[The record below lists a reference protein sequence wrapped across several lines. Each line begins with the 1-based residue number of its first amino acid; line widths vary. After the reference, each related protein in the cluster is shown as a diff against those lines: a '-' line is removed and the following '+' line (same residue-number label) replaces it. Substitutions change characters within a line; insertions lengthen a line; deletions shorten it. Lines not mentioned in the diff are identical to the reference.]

1 MGDGWRGGTPPA
13 RRSPRRRPPAPA
25 RESTR
30 NVLALAEQQPG
41 RGRAQGRGPPGP
53 HRPAGDQPDRRG
65 HAPISPATA
74 APVVTATIPV
84 GNVPQG
90 VAVNPVTNTVYVSNG
105 LDGTVAV
112 ISGKTNT
119 VTATIPVS
127 GAPYGVADCQASHVP
142 LHGGIRWPHDQ
153 QVPP

>member
-1 MGDGWRGGTPPA
+1 M
-13 RRSPRRRPPAPA
+13 
-25 RESTR
+25 
-30 NVLALAEQQPG
+30 
-41 RGRAQGRGPPGP
+41 
-53 HRPAGDQPDRRG
+53 
-65 HAPISPATA
+65 
-74 APVVTATIPV
+74 TATIPDIGDNAV
-84 GNVPQG
+84 V
-90 VAVNPVTNTVYVSNG
+90 VNPVTTTVYAGNG
-105 LDGTVAV
+105 QDVVV